1 MFGNNKNN
9 LSFSCQILTVFIH
22 SSCKY
27 LVFFLLINGVY
38 MYSPKNR
45 VIVKEIEQENVTL
58 GGVVLVPTMS
68 DVDNLAKLGEV
79 IVDAFVSVDCNTV
92 KIPKGQKV
100 YYGKFSGVRF
110 NKDGEK
116 YTSLAFSE
124 IVAFDD

>member
-1 MFGNNKNN
+1 
-9 LSFSCQILTVFIH
+9 
-22 SSCKY
+22 
-27 LVFFLLINGVY
+27 

-45 VIVKEIEQENVTL
+45 LIVKEVEQENKTV
-58 GGVVLVPTMS
+58 GGIIISPNST

-116 YTSLAFSE
+116 YTSLSFSE
-124 IVAFDD
+124 IIAIDN

>member
-1 MFGNNKNN
+1 MNN
-9 LSFSCQILTVFIH
+9 
-22 SSCKY
+22 
-27 LVFFLLINGVY
+27 
-38 MYSPKNR
+38 MYSPQNR

-58 GGVVLVPTMS
+58 GGIVLASNTT

-79 IVDAFVSVDCNTV
+79 VVDAFVNIDCNTV

-116 YTSLAFSE
+116 YTSLSFSE
-124 IVAFDD
+124 IIAIDN

>member
-1 MFGNNKNN
+1 
-9 LSFSCQILTVFIH
+9 
-22 SSCKY
+22 
-27 LVFFLLINGVY
+27 

-45 VIVKEIEQENVTL
+45 VIVKEIEQDNVTL

-79 IVDAFVSVDCNTV
+79 MYDAVGVVNDEKTGF
-92 KIPKGQKV
+92 KKGQRLF
-100 YYGKFSGVRF
+100 YSKFSGVRF

-124 IVAFDD
+124 IVAFDN